1 MTDKIVVLTTA
12 GSLKEARKIARTL
25 VEAKLAACVN
35 LLPPVESVYAW
46 QGKIEKSSESLLV
59 IKTSRE
65 VFSKV
70 EAEIRKLHSY
80 TTPEIICLPIVDGSR
95 NYLAWLDQSIKP
107 ASEADEVS
115 PAVPPVI
122 LGT

>member
-1 MTDKIVVLTTA
+1 MTDKIVVLSTA

-25 VEAKLAACVN
+25 VEAKLASCVN
-35 LLPPVESVYAW
+35 LLPPVESIYPW
-46 QGKIEKSSESLLV
+46 QGKIEKSRERLLM

-65 VFSKV
+65 VFPKV

-95 NYLAWLDQSIKP
+95 DYLAWLEQSIKP
-107 ASEADEVS
+107 ASDADEAPPPPVS
-115 PAVPPVI
+115 PR
-122 LGT
+122 TY

>member
-12 GSLKEARKIARTL
+12 DSLQEARKIARTL

-35 LLPPVESVYAW
+35 LLPPVESIYAW
-46 QGKIEKSSESLLV
+46 QGKIEKSRERLLV

-65 VFSKV
+65 VFPKV

-80 TTPEIICLPIVDGSR
+80 ATPEIICLPIVNGSR
-95 NYLAWLDQSIKP
+95 DYLGWLDQSIKP
-107 ASEADEVS
+107 ASGADEV
-115 PAVPPVI
+115 PPPVPPVI